1 MWIIKNSF
9 EKVLGSKSFEK
20 YCFNIV
26 FCYLRC
32 VFLDKLLRTIS
43 PYFFQQFFLEVSRAH
58 YLPIVVPRYL
68 GGLFHSYLTGLF
80 LGKFFAQPCLPLAYF
95 QCFRLIIVRAGVCV
109 WEMDKGRDSQM
120 FAGSPVR
127 GTGRNSS
134 APYGLFSDKVG
145 HQKALEVCFPTR
157 LATRRSD
164 PCRGTTRAGQ
174 MRGTGL
180 GNVC

>member
-1 MWIIKNSF
+1 M
-9 EKVLGSKSFEK
+9 
-20 YCFNIV
+20 

-109 WEMDKGRDSQM
+109 WGMDKGRDSQIL
-120 FAGSPVR
+120 AGSPVR
-127 GTGRNSS
+127 GAGRNFS
-134 APYGLFSDKVG
+134 APM
-145 HQKALEVCFPTR
+145 VCFPTR
-157 LATRRSD
+157 LATRRPWSPD
-164 PCRGTTRAGQ
+164 TRPGRLCANG
-174 MRGTGL
+174 GL
-180 GNVC
+180 LLSQPARRPA